1 MTVSIWLVGLGVA
14 AAVGVLAVVT
24 RDENFR
30 IDRSVRIKSKAGT
43 IFAVLRDFRQ
53 FEHWSPWEKHDPQ
66 MQKTFEGETGATG
79 SYYHWSGNKQVGE
92 GTMTLLDSQEN
103 EGVDLRL
110 EFYRPFA
117 SQATVRWSVAPAGD
131 GSQVVTWTMKGK
143 HPNLMAKAAAPMV
156 NSMLGKNFDEGLA
169 RLKAHCEKSA

>member
-1 MTVSIWLVGLGVA
+1 MSIWLLGIGA
-14 AAVGVLAVVT
+14 ATAVGVLAVLT

-30 IDRSVRIKSKAGT
+30 IDRSVQVKASPES
-43 IFAVLRDFRQ
+43 IFAVLRDFRK

-92 GTMTLLDSQEN
+92 GTMTLLDTQEN

-117 SQATVRWSVAPAGD
+117 SQASVRWSMAPAGD

-143 HPNLMAKAAAPMV
+143 HPNLMAKVVAPLV

-169 RLKAHCEKSA
+169 RLKAYCEKGA